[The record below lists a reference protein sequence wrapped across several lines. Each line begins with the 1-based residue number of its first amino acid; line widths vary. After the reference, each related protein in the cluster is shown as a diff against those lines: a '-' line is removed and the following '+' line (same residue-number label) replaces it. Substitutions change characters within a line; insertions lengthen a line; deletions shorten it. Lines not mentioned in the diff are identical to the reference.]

1 MNQTVSIKEKRI
13 TALPPNFDVWH
24 DDKPSSPGAFKSID
38 EEGAK
43 EAIAKAM
50 APYSTQQR
58 ADITRLLTEK
68 FQREKASLETSKAE
82 KQQHLEALNDL
93 KAWCDRET
101 LVLEKNDCSRLHLL
115 KEAIANRR
123 LIGNDGVVEAIHVT
137 ASFNHTFV
145 VKHDWAR
152 AFEHASGIEDLI
164 KLPYEI
170 CCFEFRFSG
179 KTFIAVA
186 CENVAVEQGVQFTL
200 LVQCG
205 NAWYCW
211 SGEKKDDAVT
221 AFAWTQIRAICIA
234 LDAEVATH
242 EVVRAPHKLNEKRV
256 KNGKEPLSD
265 YHVVDLAKRHRVSNP
280 LHGHSGSK
288 KRLHFRRGHWRH
300 YETMKVWVRW
310 CLVGDPDLGFIQKNY
325 TL

>member
-1 MNQTVSIKEKRI
+1 MIGKRI
-13 TALPPNFDVWH
+13 TELPPGFDVIINVGASPKKAAEL
-24 DDKPSSPGAFKSID
+24 DMEEAKIKIAAAMKPFTS
-38 EEGAK
+38 E
-43 EAIAKAM
+43 
-50 APYSTQQR
+50 QR
-58 ADITRLLTEK
+58 RDITNLLMHKFEKERLT
-68 FQREKASLETSKAE
+68 LETSNAE
-82 KQQHLEALNDL
+82 KRAHLEALNEL

-115 KEAIANRR
+115 NEAIANRR
-123 LIGNDGVVEAIHVT
+123 LIGNDGVVDATYVT

-145 VKHDWAR
+145 VKHDWAK
-152 AFEHASGIEDLI
+152 AFENASGIEDLI

-179 KTFIAVA
+179 KTFIAIA
-186 CENVAVEQGVQFTL
+186 CENEAVEQGVQFTL

-221 AFAWTQIRAICIA
+221 AFAWKQIRAICIA
-234 LDAEVATH
+234 LDADVATH

-300 YETMKVWVRW
+300 YEAMKVWVRW

>member
-1 MNQTVSIKEKRI
+1 MNGKRI
-13 TALPPNFDVWH
+13 TELPADFNVWV
-24 DDKPSSPGAFKSID
+24 DDKPSNPDAHKFPL
-38 EEGAK
+38 EERAK
-43 EAIAKAM
+43 EAIEKAM
-50 APYSTQQR
+50 APYNPMQR
-58 ADITRLLTEK
+58 ADISRLLQEK
-68 FQREKASLETSKAE
+68 LHREMATLETSKAE
-82 KQQHLEALNDL
+82 TRTHLDALNDL
-93 KAWCDRET
+93 KTWCDRET

-115 KEAIANRR
+115 KEAIVNRR
-123 LIGNDGVVEAIHVT
+123 LMGNDGVVESTYVT
-137 ASFNHTFV
+137 ASLNHTFV
-145 VKHDWAR
+145 VKHDWAK
-152 AFEHASGIEDLI
+152 AFENASGIEDLV

-179 KTFIAVA
+179 KTFIAIA
-186 CENVAVEQGVQFTL
+186 CENEAVAQGVQFTL

-205 NAWYCW
+205 NSWYCW

-234 LDAEVATH
+234 LDADVATH
-242 EVVRAPHKLNEKRV
+242 DVVRAPHKLNEKRV
-256 KNGKEPLSD
+256 KSGREPLSD
-265 YHVVDLAKRHRVSNP
+265 YHVVDLAKRHRVANP

-300 YETMKVWVRW
+300 YEAMKVWVRW